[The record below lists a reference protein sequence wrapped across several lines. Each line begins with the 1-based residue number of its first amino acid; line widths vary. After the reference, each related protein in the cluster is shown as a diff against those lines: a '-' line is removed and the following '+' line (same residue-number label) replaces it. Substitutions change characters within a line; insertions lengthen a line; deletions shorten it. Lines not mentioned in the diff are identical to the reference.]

1 MEALVALFIMALAS
15 SVIVLTMPPRPSPID
30 AQSDK
35 LENLA
40 EIARQTALVKGVWAG
55 LFLADDKIH
64 IVTYRRGSW
73 VAARGKPARLE
84 GRVSLADNRAES
96 DDEVPIAYFGPT
108 GTAKPVRLLLDVE
121 RSERVLSISYDGELV
136 WENSN

>member
-40 EIARQTALVKGVWAG
+40 EIARQTALVKGVRAG